1 MTQQLLPIQ
10 HDDQSDGAVFQPD
23 SLAVGISVMLALTVG
38 QRLIGLLRQILVCRF
53 LSPEDLGRW
62 NLSFSMLFLLAPL
75 FVLGLPGTFGRYA
88 EYYRHR
94 GQVQR
99 FFRKTLAATVLL
111 TLGGCLLMLL
121 TAEPSAWLIYSDT
134 GQVSLIWLMVPTL
147 VAVIAFNSMVEIM
160 SSLRQVRLV
169 ALTRV
174 QNA

>member
-1 MTQQLLPIQ
+1 MTQQLLPMADEHQ
-10 HDDQSDGAVFQPD
+10 EKATFKPD
-23 SLAVGISVMLALTVG
+23 SLAVGISVMLVLTVG
-38 QRLIGLLRQILVCRF
+38 QRLIGLFRQILVCRF

-111 TLGGCLLMLL
+111 TLGGCLLLML
-121 TAEPSAWLIYSDT
+121 TAERSAWLIYSDA
-134 GQVSLIWLMVPTL
+134 GQTSLIWLM
-147 VAVIAFNSMVEIM
+147 
-160 SSLRQVRLV
+160 
-169 ALTRV
+169 
-174 QNA
+174 